1 MTSPGTSERVSAIE
15 ALSEG
20 QVPAW
25 DIETDIAVVGF
36 GASGACAAIEASDQA
51 ADVALFEV
59 ASGSGG
65 TSALSSAEI
74 YMGGNGGTPAQR
86 ANGFEDSTEAMR
98 DYLMMASGPNADAAK
113 VSLYAEQSLA
123 HYAWLTDQGVEF
135 NTTFIAEKTI
145 IHLSDD
151 CLLFT
156 GSEEAYPFNVAAT
169 PCPRGHKPKVEGD
182 TGGPYLMNILSEQV
196 KKRGVDIHFDAR
208 AKTLI
213 RNAERRVVGLVVRED
228 KKDRY
233 VLARR
238 GVVLCAGGF
247 AMNTEMIRHHA
258 PQFLRLGS
266 EHAIGNPFDDGTGIR
281 LGIGATGAAINMHEG
296 FVSLPFYP
304 PANFVKGI
312 LVNAQG
318 QRFINEDCYHGRV
331 GHFCLRQRDDALYL
345 VLDQELYEKPNEY
358 INMTLAGTGE
368 SVAELEAEMGL
379 PEKSLQATIEVF
391 NHHAS
396 RGADPLFGKH
406 PKYVKTLDK
415 GPYAAFDCSIG
426 KIYYPYFTLGGLD
439 TLPSGEVLDADGQ
452 TVPGLYAAGRNACGL
467 PRTGAGYSSGMS
479 LGDAT
484 FSGRQ
489 AGPPSGHGRAVQP
502 LS

>member
-1 MTSPGTSERVSAIE
+1 MSKPVSAFDPLPE
-15 ALSEG
+15 S

-25 DIETDIAVVGF
+25 DIETDVAVVGF
-36 GASGACAAIEASDQA
+36 GSAGACAAIEASDQGA
-51 ADVALFEV
+51 AVALFEV

-65 TSALSSAEI
+65 TSALSSSEI
-74 YMGGNGGTPAQR
+74 YMGGSGGTPAQR
-86 ANGFEDSTEAMR
+86 ANGFEDTTEAMR
-98 DYLMMASGPNADAAK
+98 DYLMMASGPNADEAK
-113 VSLYAEQSLA
+113 VSLYAEQSLE
-123 HYAWLTDQGVEF
+123 HYGWLTNQGMEF
-135 NTTFIAEKTI
+135 NTTFVAEKTI

-156 GSEEAYPFNVAAT
+156 GSEEAHPFNAAAT

-208 AKTLI
+208 ARTLI
-213 RNAERRVVGLVVRED
+213 RSANRRVVGLVVRED
-228 KKDRY
+228 KKSRY
-233 VLARR
+233 VRARR

-247 AMNTEMIRHHA
+247 AMNHEMIRHHA

-266 EHAIGNPFDDGTGIR
+266 DRAIGNPFDDGSGIR
-281 LGIGATGAAINMHEG
+281 LGMGATGAAINMHEG

-304 PANFVKGI
+304 PAQFVKGI

-318 QRFINEDCYHGRV
+318 QRFINEDCYHGRI
-331 GHFCLRQRDDALYL
+331 GHFCLRQRDNTIYL
-345 VLDQELYEKPNEY
+345 VLDQELYDKPNEY
-358 INMTLAGTGE
+358 IGITLAGTGE
-368 SVAELEAEMGL
+368 TVAELEKELDVPTKA
-379 PEKSLQATIEVF
+379 LQATLEVF
-391 NHHAS
+391 NHHARVGS
-396 RGADPLFGKH
+396 DPLFGKN
-406 PKYVKTLDK
+406 PKYIKALDK

-426 KIYYPYFTLGGLD
+426 KTYYPYFTLGGLD
-439 TLPSGEVLDADGQ
+439 TLPTGEVLNHERE

-479 LGDAT
+479 VGDAT

-489 AGPPSGHGRAVQP
+489 AGRSAAAAPHSA
-502 LS
+502 